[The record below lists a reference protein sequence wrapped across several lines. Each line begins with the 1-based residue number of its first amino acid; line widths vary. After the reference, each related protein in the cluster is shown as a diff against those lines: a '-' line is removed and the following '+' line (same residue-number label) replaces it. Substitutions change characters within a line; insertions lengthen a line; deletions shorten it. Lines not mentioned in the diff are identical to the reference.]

1 MAKEAR
7 LQYVTFLRRPSKS
20 LENIYRKGRISS
32 LKAENLIFTDYGDRF
47 NRKEIY
53 RLVIYYKEKAVIKK
67 PGGAHVLFRHS
78 PASLMVQNGCD
89 LLTIQQVMRHNHI
102 QTTMRYLHLADDT
115 KRYNY
120 DRFLKL

>member
-1 MAKEAR
+1 
-7 LQYVTFLRRPSKS
+7 
-20 LENIYRKGRISS
+20 
-32 LKAENLIFTDYGDRF
+32 
-47 NRKEIY
+47 
-53 RLVIYYKEKAVIKK
+53 
-67 PGGAHVLFRHS
+67 
-78 PASLMVQNGCD
+78 LMVQNGCD